1 MLGHRPYQRP
11 PAPAEAL
18 PASGSHRDPRLRPC
32 QSTNHGLHQI
42 VATGYR
48 KFLSKNVLNI
58 SVSYKVE
65 PSAIVLSE
73 WSVRS

>member
-1 MLGHRPYQRP
+1 MLYRPSAAELLHMLGHRPYQRP

-48 KFLSKNVLNI
+48 KFLSKKI
-58 SVSYKVE
+58 GSV
-65 PSAIVLSE
+65 
-73 WSVRS
+73 